1 METLDFLES
10 GLLNNVVVIFL
21 NILAQSLWSPDRNKD
36 LKNHHTKISQGLRY
50 PGRQTHHFP
59 VKIENLH

>member
-21 NILAQSLWSPDRNKD
+21 NILAQSLRSPDRNKD
-36 LKNHHTKISQGLRY
+36 LKIHHTKISQGTQI
-50 PGRQTHHFP
+50 PWETNSSFSC
-59 VKIENLH
+59 